1 MKNQDRTPSVL
12 QGKIKPILLGLCVGV
27 LCTTLLLLLMAL
39 IVRSVDV
46 PRGAVTPLAV
56 TAAAVGAFAAGL
68 TAALAARRNGLLL
81 GAVCGLVLFLIIL
94 VAGNLRFD
102 SVDGSFA
109 AVKAAVLTVAG
120 AIGGVLG
127 VNRRRR

>member
-1 MKNQDRTPSVL
+1 MKNQDRAPV
-12 QGKIKPILLGLCVGV
+12 KPVLLGLCIGV

-39 IVRSVDV
+39 VIRSVDV

-56 TAAAVGAFAAGL
+56 VAAGVGAFAAGL

-81 GAVCGLVLFLIIL
+81 GAVCGLLLFLIIL
-94 VAGNLRFD
+94 LAGSLR
-102 SVDGSFA
+102 SGGVDGSFA